1 MVKEIF
7 DLGQQ
12 VNVEKAVYTFLPI
25 ILKKSSTDLGH
36 IKEMS
41 QHVLTSF
48 AMNCGYDISFK
59 SIFHSYSVAA
69 GFCLDKNV
77 PMAELSIKL
86 LAKLIEKVGNQI
98 GQLNP
103 ETLKDLMNSLETLI
117 EGKRQNMQKQ
127 ALDICMFLYNVLG
140 SENYLYLMNFALKPE

>member
-1 MVKEIF
+1 M
-7 DLGQQ
+7 
-12 VNVEKAVYTFLPI
+12 FLPI

-48 AMNCGYDISFK
+48 AMNCGYEISFK
-59 SIFHSYSVAA
+59 SILWFILVAS
-69 GFCLDKNV
+69 GFCLDKTI

-98 GQLNP
+98 VQLNP
-103 ETLKDLMNSLETLI
+103 
-117 EGKRQNMQKQ
+117 
-127 ALDICMFLYNVLG
+127 
-140 SENYLYLMNFALKPE
+140 